1 MKNHKYIIMKKLT
14 LIFVTIILLGS
25 CSNKKSGDG
34 KSVIIQPDNKEIAKP
49 EQNETNNMA
58 SHPGKKV
65 YESACLVC
73 HMRNGSGVPGMHP
86 PLIESEFVN
95 GDPDKLISIIL
106 NGLSGKMEIQGE
118 IYNSIMPPQ
127 ANLSDK
133 QIADVLTFIRG
144 SFGNNSG
151 EILPEQVQK
160 IRNK

>member
-1 MKNHKYIIMKKLT
+1 MKKLM
-14 LIFVTIILLGS
+14 LIVVAFIILGS
-25 CSNKKSGDG
+25 CGDKKTGEQ
-34 KSVIIQPDNKEIAKP
+34 KSVILQPDKKEVANP
-49 EQNETNNMA
+49 EKAETNIMA
-58 SHPGKKV
+58 NHPGKKV

-86 PLIESEFVN
+86 PLTKSEFVN

-106 NGLSGKMEIQGE
+106 KGLSGKMEIQGE

-127 ANLSDK
+127 AHLSDQ

-144 SFGNNSG
+144 SFGNSSG

-160 IRNK
+160 VRNN

>member
-1 MKNHKYIIMKKLT
+1 MLIVVAFII
-14 LIFVTIILLGS
+14 LGS
-25 CSNKKSGDG
+25 CGDKKTGEQ
-34 KSVIIQPDNKEIAKP
+34 KSVILQPDKKEVANP
-49 EQNETNNMA
+49 EKAETNIMA
-58 SHPGKKV
+58 NHPGKKV

-86 PLIESEFVN
+86 PLTKSEFVN

-106 NGLSGKMEIQGE
+106 KGLSGKMEIQGE

-127 ANLSDK
+127 AHLSDQ

-144 SFGNNSG
+144 SFGNSSG

-160 IRNK
+160 VRNN